1 MWLVTML
8 DQGFPNSAKEWADSL
23 LWGEMRNFAR
33 GGDLS
38 GGGNLRK
45 SDFDHSN
52 FFPKLKT
59 TFCKY

>member
-33 GGDLS
+33 GGIYQVV
-38 GGGNLRK
+38 GI
-45 SDFDHSN
+45 
-52 FFPKLKT
+52 
-59 TFCKY
+59 

>member
-33 GGDLS
+33 GGFI
-38 GGGNLRK
+38 RWWK
-45 SDFDHSN
+45 SEEE
-52 FFPKLKT
+52 
-59 TFCKY
+59 